1 MTMEVSALPR
11 VASGR
16 RVCVVAG
23 NIRGE
28 VSELVDERDLGS
40 RGDCSP

>member
-1 MTMEVSALPR
+1 MEFCRPAAILRAGV
-11 VASGR
+11 
-16 RVCVVAG
+16 VCLTAG
-23 NIRGE
+23 DIRGE